1 MTSTIEQE
9 STTDSSIPI
18 RNIWLLIAYASEF
31 LQLFGENSIGVEDNP
46 DQLPD
51 LIAEILCFQV
61 EKRIGRNMSHGLERH
76 TSILGRVRGKILLL
90 DTIGRGLLERGRI
103 RCQFDRLTIDTR
115 RYQFILASLAG
126 VAKIVDRP
134 DLASHCLFL
143 SRLLERNGVSRFMF
157 SKPPAGI
164 FNFGRHD
171 IQDKPMVMAAKLAHD
186 LLIPNEIGTL
196 ARFISTDKNQHYLRK
211 LFEKGIAGFYNVLLS
226 SRGWV
231 VEAGKGLDWSI
242 TRRTNGID
250 AILPSMRSDIYM
262 THRPSGKR
270 IIIDTK
276 FNSLLTKG
284 WYRDMTLRNSY
295 IYQIYTY
302 LRSQENLSDAGSMSS
317 LGILLHPAIGENY
330 LESVTIQSH
339 EIRFATVDLS
349 TNARAM
355 RQQLL
360 TIIGLNE

>member
-1 MTSTIEQE
+1 
-9 STTDSSIPI
+9 
-18 RNIWLLIAYASEF
+18 
-31 LQLFGENSIGVEDNP
+31 
-46 DQLPD
+46 
-51 LIAEILCFQV
+51 
-61 EKRIGRNMSHGLERH
+61 
-76 TSILGRVRGKILLL
+76 
-90 DTIGRGLLERGRI
+90 
-103 RCQFDRLTIDTR
+103 
-115 RYQFILASLAG
+115 
-126 VAKIVDRP
+126 
-134 DLASHCLFL
+134 
-143 SRLLERNGVSRFMF
+143 MF